1 MGVVFSLCVAIHYS
15 AIENLYLTC
24 KLTTSRQCEPH
35 DLQGVRPRPWA
46 EESGEGFSEKKEFE
60 QHFEGAV
67 SYIRLPW
74 KLALKPRFEDK

>member
-15 AIENLYLTC
+15 TIENLYLMC
-24 KLTTSRQCEPH
+24 KLTTGRQCEPH

-46 EESGEGFSEKKEFE
+46 EESEEGFLEKEFE
-60 QHFEGAV
+60 QLFEGAV

-74 KLALKPRFEDK
+74 KLAPKPRFEDK